1 MKKIQAEKTKKG
13 YPALWEQGGGY
24 TNTGEAQIV
33 CDSQGRPKKPVYI
46 RRAGQLA
53 NREHALFIIQPGD
66 VIIRANHHRE
76 DFSIEVLQVKGF
88 EKSYYDE
95 KYSMPVLSPEKLIE
109 DAKQSGWVRNRGGQ
123 VLPETLGEYKS
134 ASGHL
139 YRYVMIRI
147 PETFAVCSQ
156 VAQFDMG
163 EWDNEEAA
171 EKFADAISAAKEKA
185 TCYHCR
191 EPHFAVWQG

>member
-1 MKKIQAEKTKKG
+1 MKKIKIEKTKKG
-13 YPALWEQGGGY
+13 YSALWEQGGGY

-33 CDSQGRPKKPVYI
+33 CDSQGNPKKPVYI

-53 NREHALFIIQPGD
+53 NREHALFIIESGD
-66 VIIRANHHRE
+66 IIIRANHHRE
-76 DFSIEVLQVKGF
+76 DFNIEILQVEKF
-88 EKSYYDE
+88 EETYYDE
-95 KYSMPVLSPEKLIE
+95 RYSLPNISEEQLL
-109 DAKQSGWVRNRGGQ
+109 DWAQQSGWVRNRGGQ

-139 YRYVMIRI
+139 YRYVLIRI
-147 PETFAVCSQ
+147 PETFAVCSTL
-156 VAQFDMG
+156 AHFDMG

-191 EPHFAVWQG
+191 EPHFAIE

>member
-1 MKKIQAEKTKKG
+1 MKKILIEKTKKG

-33 CDSQGRPKKPVYI
+33 CDSKGKPKKPVYI

-53 NREHALFIIQPGD
+53 NREHALFIVEPGD
-66 VIIRANHHRE
+66 IVVRANHHRE
-76 DFSIEVLQVKGF
+76 DFQIEILQV
-88 EKSYYDE
+88 EKIEGTYYDE
-95 KYSMPVLSPEKLIE
+95 RYSMPNTTEEQLLSWAQES
-109 DAKQSGWVRNRGGQ
+109 AWVRNRRGQ

-134 ASGHL
+134 AAGL
-139 YRYVMIRI
+139 YRYVLIRI
-147 PETFAVCSQ
+147 PETFAICKPL
-156 VAQFDMG
+156 AQFDMG

-171 EKFADAISAAKEKA
+171 KKFADAISAAKEKA

-191 EPHFAVWQG
+191 EPHFAAV

>member
-1 MKKIQAEKTKKG
+1 MKKKILVKIEKTRRG
-13 YPALWEQGGGY
+13 YPAFWEQGGGY
-24 TNTGEAQIV
+24 TNTGEAIV
-33 CDSQGRPKKPVYI
+33 IASSSGDPKKPVYI

-53 NREHALFIIQPGD
+53 NREHALFVIQPGD

-76 DFSIEVLQVKGF
+76 DFNIEILQVEKF
-88 EKSYYDE
+88 EDYDE
-95 KYSMPVLSPEKLIE
+95 KYSLPVISQEALIE
-109 DAKQSGWVRNRGGQ
+109 NAQQSGWVRNRGGK

-134 ASGHL
+134 AAGHL

-147 PETFAVCSQ
+147 PEAFVVCSQ

-171 EKFADAISAAKEKA
+171 KKFADAISAAKEKA

-191 EPHFAVWQG
+191 EPHFAIV

>member
-1 MKKIQAEKTKKG
+1 MKKIKIERTKKG
-13 YPALWEQGGGY
+13 YPALWEAGGGY
-24 TNTGEAQIV
+24 TNTGEAIIIA
-33 CDSQGRPKKPVYI
+33 SSSGSPKKPVYI

-53 NREHALFIIQPGD
+53 NREHSLFIIEPGD
-66 VIIRANHHRE
+66 VIIRASHHRE
-76 DFSIEVLQVKGF
+76 DFQIEVLQVEKF
-88 EKSYYDE
+88 EERPYDE
-95 KYSMPVLSPEKLIE
+95 KYSMPNTTEEQFLSWAQET
-109 DAKQSGWVRNRGGQ
+109 AWVQKKGGK

-134 ASGHL
+134 TAGHL

-147 PETFAVCSQ
+147 PETFAICKPL
-156 VAQFDMG
+156 AQFDMG

-191 EPHFAVWQG
+191 EPHFAVV